1 MKGEERK
8 VRDYI
13 GGASLIFGIAV
24 LTSQFLGLYYGSM
37 KLNHFKQHDI
47 AMVYTA
53 FISSHLIGG
62 VLGGFLVSRRRDEGL
77 IKAGLIT
84 ALIAYVIEYIYHLIF
99 ERVFPGHLEALI
111 ATLIGGFIGGL
122 LALTLRRMSAPSP
135 PDSPLQS

>member
-37 KLNHFKQHDI
+37 EFNHFKQHDI
-47 AMVYTA
+47 GIVYIA

-62 VLGGFLVSRRRDEGL
+62 VLGGFLVSRRRDEGF

-84 ALIAYVIEYIYHLIF
+84 IQMAFLSKAPYHIP
-99 ERVFPGHLEALI
+99 RVK
-111 ATLIGGFIGGL
+111 
-122 LALTLRRMSAPSP
+122 SC
-135 PDSPLQS
+135 